1 VACCGHT
8 VSNPEVFEVASILS
22 FSIVCG
28 LAPVVVV
35 TSTVNGNDAPS
46 AASLDN
52 LTIISNIKELL
63 SKKSLDDTDV
73 VPKIINNTH
82 KIKMQKISKIINNTH
97 KIKMQK
103 IPKIINNT
111 HKIKMQKIPK
121 IINNTH
127 KIRMQKIPTFI

>member
-1 VACCGHT
+1 MACCGHT

-52 LTIISNIKELL
+52 LTISSNIKELL

-82 KIKMQKISKIINNTH
+82 KIKMQKISKIINNT
-97 KIKMQK
+97 QR
-103 IPKIINNT
+103 T
-111 HKIKMQKIPK
+111 
-121 IINNTH
+121 
-127 KIRMQKIPTFI
+127 